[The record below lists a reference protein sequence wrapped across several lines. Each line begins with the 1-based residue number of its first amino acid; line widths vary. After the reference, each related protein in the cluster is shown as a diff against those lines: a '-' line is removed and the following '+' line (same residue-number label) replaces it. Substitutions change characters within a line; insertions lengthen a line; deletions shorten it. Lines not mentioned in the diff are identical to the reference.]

1 MNITI
6 IDIITNRH
14 KKYEGD
20 LIHYF
25 KQVIQ
30 AQNMQNPFHG
40 IRHMLHVT
48 YMCYQ
53 ACCHLNVGRRD
64 MRNTLIGA
72 LMHDL
77 GHSGHTGNDAAE
89 IATALELFQQ
99 ICLPEDIPYKN
110 IIAGIINATQYP
122 HQKDPANIM
131 QCIIRDADIS
141 YTLSDTWI
149 ETTLFDLSRESGSTP
164 KEMLEKQ
171 IQFLDSIHF
180 YTTWGQDEFYQKIIA
195 RKIEVEKM
203 LTVWV

>member
-1 MNITI
+1 
-6 IDIITNRH
+6 
-14 KKYEGD
+14 
-20 LIHYF
+20 
-25 KQVIQ
+25 
-30 AQNMQNPFHG
+30 
-40 IRHMLHVT
+40 
-48 YMCYQ
+48 
-53 ACCHLNVGRRD
+53 

-99 ICLPEDIPYKN
+99 ICLPKDIPYKN

-149 ETTLFDLSRESGSTP
+149 ETTLFDLSRESESTP

-171 IQFLDSIHF
+171 IEFLDSIHF